1 MEEAMDHDHDEAV
14 QTCESLTKLEE
25 IVLANATGISE
36 LTTIMRENVSTIVA
50 LQSIVDETSTQ
61 VKAMAETLK
70 EVTETANNAFRLA

>member
-1 MEEAMDHDHDEAV
+1 MDHDHDEAV